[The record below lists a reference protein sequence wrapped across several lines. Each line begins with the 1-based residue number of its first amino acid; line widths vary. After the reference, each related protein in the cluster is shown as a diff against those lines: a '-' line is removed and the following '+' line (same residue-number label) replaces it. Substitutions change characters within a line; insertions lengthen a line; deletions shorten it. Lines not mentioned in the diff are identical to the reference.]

1 MPLSEQDLAR
11 IHGGFL
17 YVRDFDCLNGIS
29 AGDGEWPFDFD
40 RHLDEVERIILAKAC
55 HIVHGGGCHEVSADT
70 MPADIK
76 TKEALIDWLAG
87 KRDDDT
93 ERDDDAERWREHD
106 ERAQALANERGDFLT
121 G

>member
-29 AGDGEWPFDFD
+29 AGDAEWPFDFD

-55 HIVHGGGCHEVSADT
+55 DIVHGGGCHEVSADT
-70 MPADIK
+70 MPPSVK
-76 TKEALIDWLAG
+76 TKEDLVAWLAG
-87 KRDDDT
+87 K
-93 ERDDDAERWREHD
+93 
-106 ERAQALANERGDFLT
+106 ANGKAAGDV
-121 G
+121 